1 MFSSARVFV
10 LLSFCFRGLLFVTLV
25 LPALTAQ
32 AQKPLLY
39 LTVSNPTRPLLNSPL
54 PDIEPITAIFEE
66 RLQANGYRVV
76 TQPDTLRRL
85 LAQPEALGFL
95 YADVLCYH
103 QAGGFPTVVFA
114 VRDTLNAPWFI
125 IREST
130 KLFLA
135 QSKGFSSAAQYVAD
149 KLPAIFTSR
158 FAETPDLPDRV
169 PQFMAYDN
177 FQFTTYLDG
186 VLYTKS
192 LRQQLKQGAALEL
205 DIQVDELGV
214 ATLQKIG
221 SQLILDAP
229 TRQLLEAAIRNTP
242 PWAPALRNGR
252 RTATVIHLKKTPRT
266 R

>member
-1 MFSSARVFV
+1 MFSSARVFA
-10 LLSFCFRGLLFVTLV
+10 LLSFCFRGLLFVAPL

-39 LTVSNPTRPLLNSPL
+39 LTISNPTSPLLNSPL
-54 PDIEPITAIFEE
+54 PDTAPIAAIFEQ

-76 TQPDTLRRL
+76 TRPDTLRRL
-85 LAQPEALGFL
+85 LAQPAGPGFL
-95 YADVLCYH
+95 YADVVCYH

-130 KLFLA
+130 KIFLA
-135 QSKGFSSAAQYVAD
+135 QSKGFSSAAQYLAD
-149 KLPAIFTSR
+149 KLPAIFTPR
-158 FAETPDLPDRV
+158 FAETPDLPDRA

-177 FQFTTYLDG
+177 FHFTTYLDG

-192 LRQQLKQGAALEL
+192 LRQQLKQGAELEL

-214 ATLQKIG
+214 ATLHKIG
-221 SQLILDAP
+221 SQLTFDTP
-229 TRQLLEAAIRNTP
+229 TRQMLEAAIRNTP

-252 RTATVIHLKKTPRT
+252 RTAAVIHLKRKPQT